1 MGYNIYITR
10 KQDWFDGDDS
20 NEIKLTEWTDYIQS
34 DSEMKLDN
42 YAETE
47 NDLEEKIRYENQGI
61 AIWTSYSKHGLDDN
75 FAWFDFSNG
84 NVTVKNADTEIRNKM
99 IDIAGRLNA
108 KVQGDDGEIY
118 DTKEIIGRKRRW
130 WKVW

>member
-61 AIWTSYSKHGLDDN
+61 AIWTSYSKHGLADN

-108 KVQGDDGEIY
+108 KVQGDDGETY